1 MLHHQASL
9 GRAERIFEFVW
20 KKCETLRICETPVST
35 FFASHRRSPCEPQ
48 RLRTACRAPATGL
61 PAAQPHSLRR
71 QLVGSAWT
79 RARRDG
85 NPTHGASTRLRFC
98 NKVCLAC
105 AGDAQSSRDDAGSLG
120 STSKADLVA
129 KNLCSIRRWFTVD
142 VCVGK
147 LSRRLRPPKT
157 VYEGTPEEAPISST
171 QVYDG
176 SFVLSGE
183 LRRWPGHR
191 HRL

>member
-1 MLHHQASL
+1 MCASPRQSAPL
-9 GRAERIFEFVW
+9 SCQCAVREACIL
-20 KKCETLRICETPVST
+20 KIPICE
-35 FFASHRRSPCEPQ
+35 ASSRLFSRATGAPAAGARCEPQ

-171 QVYDG
+171 V
-176 SFVLSGE
+176 
-183 LRRWPGHR
+183 RRWPGHR

>member
-1 MLHHQASL
+1 MK
-9 GRAERIFEFVW
+9 RFRFV
-20 KKCETLRICETPVST
+20 KPFFST

-171 QVYDG
+171 V
-176 SFVLSGE
+176 
-183 LRRWPGHR
+183 RRWPGHR

>member
-1 MLHHQASL
+1 MKPCSRLFSRATGARAVSHSAS
-9 GRAERIFEFVW
+9 GRGGRRAERLLQV
-20 KKCETLRICETPVST
+20 CL
-35 FFASHRRSPCEPQ
+35 
-48 RLRTACRAPATGL
+48 
-61 PAAQPHSLRR
+61 QPSRMLRR

-129 KNLCSIRRWFTVD
+129 KNLCSV
-142 VCVGK
+142 VH
-147 LSRRLRPPKT
+147 SRRLCRAALASTTRRRRLSMRAHPRRRRFQAPCGGGQVTGIGCDTGESSSGTELPYRSFQRPT
-157 VYEGTPEEAPISST
+157 EYG
-171 QVYDG
+171 
-176 SFVLSGE
+176 LSAQS
-183 LRRWPGHR
+183 LY
-191 HRL
+191 

>member
-1 MLHHQASL
+1 MRQATRRRWSHCHTSRTACTHGGAGAKRVKKRL
-9 GRAERIFEFVW
+9 CGFQPTREGW
-20 KKCETLRICETPVST
+20 KKCETSRICETPLST

-142 VCVGK
+142 VCVGQ
-147 LSRRLRPPKT
+147 LSRRLRAA
-157 VYEGTPEEAPISST
+157 E
-171 QVYDG
+171 DC
-176 SFVLSGE
+176 L
-183 LRRWPGHR
+183 
-191 HRL
+191 

>member
-1 MLHHQASL
+1 MCVL
-9 GRAERIFEFVW
+9 GRQSVAHGRSGHTVLGLDLDVRRVTGELYLDTGILRVYYTGRRIGFV
-20 KKCETLRICETPVST
+20 KPFST
-35 FFASHRRSPCEPQ
+35 FFASHRRSRCEPQ

-120 STSKADLVA
+120 STSKHEGGSRGQ
-129 KNLCSIRRWFTVD
+129 KP
-142 VCVGK
+142 VCALFVG
-147 LSRRLRPPKT
+147 
-157 VYEGTPEEAPISST
+157 
-171 QVYDG
+171 G
-176 SFVLSGE
+176 SQ
-183 LRRWPGHR
+183 
-191 HRL
+191 

>member
-1 MLHHQASL
+1 MRQATRRRWSHCHTSRTACTHGGAGAKRVKKRL
-9 GRAERIFEFVW
+9 CGFQPTREGW
-20 KKCETLRICETPVST
+20 KKCETIRICETLFST

-71 QLVGSAWT
+71 QLVGSVWT

-147 LSRRLRPPKT
+147 LSRRLRAA
-157 VYEGTPEEAPISST
+157 EGC
-171 QVYDG
+171 
-176 SFVLSGE
+176 L
-183 LRRWPGHR
+183 
-191 HRL
+191 

>member
-1 MLHHQASL
+1 MGPSEGLACGELNAHTRE
-9 GRAERIFEFVW
+9 GW
-20 KKCETLRICETPVST
+20 KKCETLRICETPLST

-71 QLVGSAWT
+71 QLVGSVWT

-171 QVYDG
+171 V
-176 SFVLSGE
+176 
-183 LRRWPGHR
+183 RRWPGHR

>member
-1 MLHHQASL
+1 MRPPSRRLA
-9 GRAERIFEFVW
+9 RAIRFLLAFPGTPCCV
-20 KKCETLRICETPVST
+20 TLCDFGSGVVRL
-35 FFASHRRSPCEPQ
+35 REPQ

-171 QVYDG
+171 V
-176 SFVLSGE
+176 
-183 LRRWPGHR
+183 RRWPGHR